1 MKRVYKKDYSDWSE
15 YYYQYQYTLAKEHY
29 IPYLIINDVNISNI
43 SILDVGC
50 GNGGF
55 VSAFPN
61 TSKKTGLEI
70 KKFPWKNV
78 KNSRFQVHNVLTQDN
93 SKFLKKFDLVII
105 RDVIEHIDLKHKEV
119 FMDTIK
125 NFLKED
131 GKILVT
137 FPPYFSPFGMH
148 QQALMK
154 SFFKKIPFLSLLPLT
169 FIRIMC
175 SLFEDNDT
183 YKDLEEI
190 ARSRMT
196 IKKFNSIVKSLNLK
210 ICNEEHF
217 LVRPSHEIR
226 YGFKMKRACLSNV
239 PLLKELFVLGTSY
252 IIQKK

>member
-1 MKRVYKKDYSDWSE
+1 MKRVYKKDYSNWSD

-29 IPYLIINDVNISNI
+29 IPYLISNDVSLSNI
-43 SILDVGC
+43 SIIDVGC

-55 VSAFPN
+55 ISAFPN
-61 TSKKTGLEI
+61 TSKKTGVEI

-78 KNSRFQVHNVLTQDN
+78 KNRTFQVHNILTQDN
-93 SKFLKKFDLVII
+93 SSFIKKYDLVII
-105 RDVIEHIDLKHKEV
+105 RDVIEHIDLKYKEE

-125 NFLKED
+125 NFLKEN

-154 SFFKKIPFLSLLPLT
+154 SFLKKIPFLSLLPLSS
-169 FIRIMC
+169 IRILC
-175 SLFEDNDT
+175 SIFEDKDT
-183 YKDLEEI
+183 LKDLEEI

-196 IKKFNSIVKSLNLK
+196 IKNFNSIVKSLNLK
-210 ICNEEHF
+210 IYNEEYF

-226 YGFKMKRACLSNV
+226 YGFKMKRACFSQV
-239 PLLKELFVLGTSY
+239 PLLRELFVLGTSY